1 MRSFELANVLRGA
14 KSSITQGL
22 LNEAAER
29 IEQLAGRKIKL
40 EEENKWLRRRLEI
53 AEEFVRQQAR
63 PEVLRV
69 RLDEGAYLP
78 QRAHDTDA
86 GMDLRTPVDAYV
98 RAGGSTVIDTGVH
111 IQLPPGT
118 VGMLKS
124 KSGLNV
130 KDGIVSEGVI
140 DEGYTGSI
148 KVKLYN
154 HGTKAK
160 QIKAG
165 DKITQ
170 LVVLPVLYVQ
180 VDQVDE
186 IQGGDRGDGGFGS
199 TGR

>member
-1 MRSFELANVLRGA
+1 MMPNNLYLCDPMKNTFCP
-14 KSSITQGL
+14 
-22 LNEAAER
+22 
-29 IEQLAGRKIKL
+29 KINCHNPCYHTL
-40 EEENKWLRRRLEI
+40 DP
-53 AEEFVRQQAR
+53 EFAWD
-63 PEVLRV
+63 PTLRV
-69 RLDEGAYLP
+69 CLDEGAYLP

-86 GMDLRTPVDAYV
+86 GLDLRTPVDAYV

-124 KSGLNV
+124 KSGLNT

-148 KVKLYN
+148 TVKLYN
-154 HGTKAK
+154 HGTEAK
-160 QIKAG
+160 QFTRG

-170 LVVLPVLYVQ
+170 LVVLPVLYVNVEQ
-180 VDQVDE
+180 VEELD
-186 IQGGDRGDGGFGS
+186 GGDRGDNGFGS

>member
-1 MRSFELANVLRGA
+1 MKNYDIENQLRS
-14 KSSITQGL
+14 
-22 LNEAAER
+22 
-29 IEQLAGRKIKL
+29 IESRSKRAML
-40 EEENKWLRRRLEI
+40 EEENELLRRRLEI
-53 AEEFVRQQAR
+53 LEEFVLQQAR

-78 QRAHDTDA
+78 QRAHGTD
-86 GMDLRTPVDAYV
+86 GGLDLRTPVDAYV

-140 DEGYTGSI
+140 DEGYTGTI
-148 KVKLYN
+148 LVKMYN
-154 HGTKAK
+154 HGAEAK
-160 QIKAG
+160 QFSRG

-170 LVVLPVLYVQ
+170 LVVLPVLYVKVEQ
-180 VDQVDE
+180 AQE